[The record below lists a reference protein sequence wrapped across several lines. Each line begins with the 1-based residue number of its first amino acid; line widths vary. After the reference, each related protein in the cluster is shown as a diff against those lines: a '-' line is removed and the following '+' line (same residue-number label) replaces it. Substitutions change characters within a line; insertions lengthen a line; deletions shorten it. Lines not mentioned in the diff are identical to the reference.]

1 MFLLCVDMPTIHKG
15 TVMLG
20 RLMSADL
27 IDVTTVGNVRQ
38 LSSAL
43 TLSAL
48 DLIPDQVESIHFVSP
63 VSG

>member
-1 MFLLCVDMPTIHKG
+1 MPTIHKG
-15 TVMLG
+15 TMVFG
-20 RLMSADL
+20 RFMSTDL